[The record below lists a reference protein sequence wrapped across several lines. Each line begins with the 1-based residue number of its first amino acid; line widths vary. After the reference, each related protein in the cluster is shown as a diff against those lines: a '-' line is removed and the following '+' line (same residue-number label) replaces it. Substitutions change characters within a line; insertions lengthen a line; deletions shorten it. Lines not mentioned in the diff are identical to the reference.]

1 MKEDE
6 EDAACGLYVE
16 LATTDMHT
24 LFWWGNLNEKR
35 HLEDTGTDV
44 RIIWKFLL
52 KKWDGRH

>member
-6 EDAACGLYVE
+6 EDAACDLYVG

-35 HLEDTGTDV
+35 RLENTGIDV

-52 KKWDGRH
+52 KK